1 MSSIGE
7 EFEKPSATPH
17 DAAFKAAFQKKELA
31 KSFFRRFLPKAIVQQ
46 IDFRHMKLNN
56 RSYVDEAMREK
67 HSDIVYRT
75 KIKGKTAFLYILF
88 EHQSSPDH
96 WIAFRLLCY
105 MANLWREFLDQ
116 NPEARQ
122 LPVILPA
129 VLYHGQKPWSAP
141 RSFSEISDPEKGFEA
156 YIPQFTY
163 DFYNLGD
170 YPDEQLLLGDYMAL
184 GVVLYLMKHIHDAD
198 YGDRFVQAAEYL
210 GAIDDQKVQLEFLE
224 WMLRYTFHA
233 RDDKMEYID
242 RGLHALGNDKARRM
256 AMTIAERFRQEGE
269 QRGER
274 KALIKMMKRRFE
286 SVPPS
291 MEDRIWRSDMALLD
305 KFGDSIFVFKSLEDA
320 ERWWGDHGNEG
331 NA

>member
-1 MSSIGE
+1 MSSISE

-31 KSFFRRFLPKAIVQQ
+31 KSFFRRFLPKGIVQQ

-96 WIAFRLLCY
+96 WIVFRLLCY

-116 NPEARQ
+116 NPDARQ

-129 VLYHGQKPWSAP
+129 VLYHGQRPWNAP
-141 RSFSEISDPEKGFEA
+141 RFFSEISDAEEGFEP

-163 DFYNLGD
+163 NLYNLDD
-170 YPDEQLLLGDYMAL
+170 YPDEQLLLCDYMAL
-184 GVVLYLMKHIHDAD
+184 GVVLYLMKHIYDAD

-210 GAIDDQKVQLEFLE
+210 GTINDQKVQLEFLE
-224 WMLRYTFHA
+224 WMLRYTFNA
-233 RDDKMEYID
+233 RDDKMEYIE
-242 RGLHALGNDKARRM
+242 RGLDALGNKKARRM
-256 AMTIAERFRQEGE
+256 AMTIAERFRQEGIAIG
-269 QRGER
+269 RIG
-274 KALIKMMKRRFE
+274 LIQKQLSKRFGGVSPMLEKKLRN
-286 SVPPS
+286 
-291 MEDRIWRSDMALLD
+291 SDMNALD
-305 KFGDSIFVFKSLEDA
+305 KFAESIFDFKNLNDA
-320 ERWWGDHGNEG
+320 ERWWEDHGNEG